1 MLLIRIA
8 QMKDYIVPVT
18 WEDSLQEEIWN
29 TWENEENLDMIE
41 TWNLYQNGV
50 LISKEGTQSIQTE
63 GTQEV
68 FFEQRYPH
76 MESMEGLSLVP
87 VYSQSG
93 EHADEAIRIEQIV
106 MELPS
111 ASR

>member
-1 MLLIRIA
+1 MIRVT
-8 QMKDYIVPVT
+8 VPAAWV
-18 WEDSLQEEIWN
+18 EIWN